1 VLVYADGLD
10 YLRIGEDR
18 RWSGSQ
24 PFGPIGIDA
33 QRVTVP
39 GVGPA
44 LYTPAG
50 DGVDRQLAIHAD
62 GTDLFLE
69 SNLPREELLA
79 ISSSLDVQAGRLPRT
94 WRVRRSGP
102 LLLERVRPDA
112 ALTSIGLSGATLG
125 LPSGYVP
132 AVAVRTIEHGA
143 MTATTV
149 TFQRIDTDTAGPP
162 ITLHAGDARS
172 SIAGG
177 EVRVVV
183 GGRAASYDAAGS
195 LLSWS
200 DHGRSWSLQ
209 GDVPLPRLVAIAS
222 AVQTVSD
229 R

>member
-1 VLVYADGLD
+1 V
-10 YLRIGEDR
+10 
-18 RWSGSQ
+18 
-24 PFGPIGIDA
+24 
-33 QRVTVP
+33 
-39 GVGPA
+39 
-44 LYTPAG
+44 
-50 DGVDRQLAIHAD
+50 
-62 GTDLFLE
+62 
-69 SNLPREELLA
+69 
-79 ISSSLDVQAGRLPRT
+79 
-94 WRVRRSGP
+94 
-102 LLLERVRPDA
+102 
-112 ALTSIGLSGATLG
+112 
-125 LPSGYVP
+125 
-132 AVAVRTIEHGA
+132 VAVRTIEHGA